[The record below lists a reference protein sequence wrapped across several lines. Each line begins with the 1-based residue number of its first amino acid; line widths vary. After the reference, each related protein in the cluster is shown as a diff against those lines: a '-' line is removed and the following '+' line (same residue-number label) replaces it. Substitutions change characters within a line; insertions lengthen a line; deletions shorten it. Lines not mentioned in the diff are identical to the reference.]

1 LYSSESSGDAQ
12 NKIQQLQHKCDDLQR
27 KLDAVPSSQ
36 ATGGARSKK
45 SVKFAMEPETVIP
58 ASSDDRVKKLEEAL
72 ETGMLSLGEFVMGD
86 KNGIVEEAYEKDREL
101 VDIQDEGTDE
111 EYAEACKKYNV
122 TPDVN
127 GRVFTIDI
135 LESKLN
141 DKYVCF
147 DISAPMPSCAEEFY
161 LYNFS

>member
-1 LYSSESSGDAQ
+1 MIRISIQRSDARCWCPLCGTLSCTSEGEI
-12 NKIQQLQHKCDDLQR
+12 NECEH
-27 KLDAVPSSQ
+27 
-36 ATGGARSKK
+36 
-45 SVKFAMEPETVIP
+45 FE
-58 ASSDDRVKKLEEAL
+58 
-72 ETGMLSLGEFVMGD
+72 GMLSLGEFVMGD